1 MRSFDRM
8 EWPRRYKLKGSVLLL
23 IVLGVILG
31 VLIQER
37 QNRTIADSIVISE
50 LSFNSWGSQFI
61 ELGYDIENKTDKPLK
76 LRLLAKVW
84 DAAGIELTSAL
95 FEVDV
100 PSRTRQTRSKMLDR
114 LHRSLKEGEAPKRA
128 NISLYLRKIL

>member
-8 EWPRRYKLKGSVLLL
+8 DWPRRYKLKGTVLLL
-23 IVLGVILG
+23 IVLGVVLG
-31 VLIQER
+31 VLIQQR
-37 QNRTIADSIVISE
+37 QNRALADSIVISE

-84 DAAGIELTSAL
+84 DAAEIELTSAL
-95 FEVDV
+95 FEVEV
-100 PSRTRQTRSKMLDR
+100 PARTRQTRSKMLDR
-114 LHRSLKEGEAPKRA
+114 LNRSLKEGEAPKRA